1 MGEEVGSAGL
11 RELCEQHKDGAL
23 RADLLIAS
31 DGPRIA
37 PGKPTLFLGA
47 RGGHPI
53 DLIVDLRE
61 GGHHS
66 GNWGGLLANPGIILA
81 HALAC
86 ITDARG
92 SIKVPEWRPPL
103 PQAVRRAL
111 AGVEVDGGSD
121 GPAID
126 RDWGE
131 PGLTP
136 AERVF
141 GWNSFEVLAFTT
153 GTPERPVNAI
163 PGRAR
168 AHCQLRYVVGT
179 PIDDIVPALR
189 RHLDRN
195 GFTNVEI
202 RPGASGFFNASR
214 LDPSDPWVDWVAQS
228 IERTSGSPPT
238 ILPNLGAS
246 LPNDIF
252 VDVLGLK
259 TIWIPHSYAGCSQH
273 APDEHLL
280 APIAREG
287 LGLMA
292 GLFWDLGE
300 ARYAASPLND
310 PRESST
316 RKHQCRSAY
325 SSMDFRPPPKCW
337 RSAARPK
344 PPALRACGLRSTWA
358 TARPWSGRPQ
368 PPASRRTA
376 TLVPTAISPYLWP
389 PLPVAMAIATLGE
402 FAQGRVILNVSVGN
416 ILNLGESGIEPV
428 KPIRIMRE
436 YVEALRAL
444 WTGKPVTQD
453 GELHKLRGAK
463 MVFDQGRQYPI
474 YIASTGPQMLKLA
487 GEIADGVLLSA
498 GLTLASTARC
508 LELAQS
514 GVRAKAHEST
524 ALRKASF
531 INFRVSHDGT
541 AAKRAMLQKLAF
553 LFRSRGHADNI
564 KSSNL
569 DIDHAAIIAA
579 HARHDFDGAV
589 RLLPETAAN
598 VFAAAGTP
606 AECRDRL
613 EQYLAIGLDEP
624 IIEVT
629 GNADERKLA
638 LAVVRDV
645 ARR

>member
-1 MGEEVGSAGL
+1 MPVGVFFDGFSTTAEML
-11 RELCEQHKDGAL
+11 DVCRE
-23 RADLLIAS
+23 
-31 DGPRIA
+31 
-37 PGKPTLFLGA
+37 
-47 RGGHPI
+47 
-53 DLIVDLRE
+53 
-61 GGHHS
+61 
-66 GNWGGLLANPGIILA
+66 
-81 HALAC
+81 
-86 ITDARG
+86 
-92 SIKVPEWRPPL
+92 
-103 PQAVRRAL
+103 
-111 AGVEVDGGSD
+111 
-121 GPAID
+121 
-126 RDWGE
+126 
-131 PGLTP
+131 
-136 AERVF
+136 AE
-141 GWNSFEVLAFTT
+141 A
-153 GTPERPVNAI
+153 A
-163 PGRAR
+163 
-168 AHCQLRYVVGT
+168 
-179 PIDDIVPALR
+179 
-189 RHLDRN
+189 
-195 GFTNVEI
+195 
-202 RPGASGFFNASR
+202 GASSLWF
-214 LDPSDPWVDWVAQS
+214 AQHM
-228 IERTSGSPPT
+228 G
-238 ILPNLGAS
+238 
-246 LPNDIF
+246 
-252 VDVLGLK
+252 
-259 TIWIPHSYAGCSQH
+259 Y
-273 APDEHLL
+273 
-280 APIAREG
+280 REA
-287 LGLMA
+287 MV
-292 GLFWDLGE
+292 
-300 ARYAASPLND
+300 
-310 PRESST
+310 
-316 RKHQCRSAY
+316 
-325 SSMDFRPPPKCW
+325 
-337 RSAARPK
+337 
-344 PPALRACGLRSTWA
+344 WA
-358 TARPWSGRPQ
+358 TAA
-368 PPASRRTA
+368 ASVTQSA

-389 PLPVAMAIATLGE
+389 PLPIAMAIATLGE

-416 ILNLGESGIEPV
+416 ILNLGESGIEPI

-444 WTGKPVTQD
+444 WTGKPVTQE

-498 GLTLASTARC
+498 GLTLASTTRC
-508 LELAQS
+508 LEFAQS
-514 GVRAKAHEST
+514 GVRAKAHDTT